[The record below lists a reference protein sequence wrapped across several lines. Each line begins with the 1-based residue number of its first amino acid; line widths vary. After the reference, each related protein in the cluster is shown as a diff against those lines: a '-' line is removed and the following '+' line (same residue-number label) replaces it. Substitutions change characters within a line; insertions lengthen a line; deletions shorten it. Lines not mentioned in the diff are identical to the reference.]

1 MLFWIVI
8 PDLRLIS
15 FTNPFLHIVFLFL
28 PYCFHRF
35 WTCTELS
42 RHWHLFVLVSCAR
55 LSWTHSAFES
65 TLKTLLSYRTV
76 FLILRFV
83 PPVNWTCVNYIAVS
97 RVWWHLLSL
106 LVCLWTWLGHFI
118 GESLII
124 TVPKHCCQKTT
135 NTVGTHMTQ
144 HVTYVIVFFQKLHPK
159 EVFLSHLFT
168 FESQLLKLERV
179 LFLKVFFRIWWAMIG
194 QSETCDIIGRSFTVH
209 NNWKCDFSLK
219 ITVHSRCRC

>member
-1 MLFWIVI
+1 MLFWLVI

-159 EVFLSHLFT
+159 EVFRMWRTPFYFRKSTSQIRTGFVPKSFLSHMVSYDWPVRNMWHYWPQFHCA
-168 FESQLLKLERV
+168 QQ
-179 LFLKVFFRIWWAMIG
+179 LKVWF
-194 QSETCDIIGRSFTVH
+194 
-209 NNWKCDFSLK
+209 
-219 ITVHSRCRC
+219 